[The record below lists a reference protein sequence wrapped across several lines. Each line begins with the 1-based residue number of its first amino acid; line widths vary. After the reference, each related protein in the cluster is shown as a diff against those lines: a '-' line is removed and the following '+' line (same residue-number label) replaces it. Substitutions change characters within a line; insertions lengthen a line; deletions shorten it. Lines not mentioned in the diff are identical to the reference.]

1 MTRSG
6 SARRDP
12 RGRSGG
18 RSSIGAGARAGS
30 GTARTAG
37 SSCKWTAATISGT
50 FATIVD
56 CDRYRDILLEEEAE
70 NLLPGMAPGGGAGG
84 GRRRGR
90 AGAPS
95 GAAAGHRERE
105 FTGDSESDEDAER
118 MVRIARL

>member
-1 MTRSG
+1 MDHIRSNVP
-6 SARRDP
+6 D
-12 RGRSGG
+12 
-18 RSSIGAGARAGS
+18 
-30 GTARTAG
+30 T
-37 SSCKWTAATISGT
+37 
-50 FATIVD
+50 ATIVD
-56 CDRYRDILLEEEAE
+56 CDRCRDILLEEEAE
-70 NLLPGMAPGGGAGG
+70 NLLPGMAPGGGA

>member
-1 MTRSG
+1 M
-6 SARRDP
+6 D
-12 RGRSGG
+12 
-18 RSSIGAGARAGS
+18 RSSNAML
-30 GTARTAG
+30 RTLPRLL
-37 SSCKWTAATISGT
+37 
-50 FATIVD
+50 IVTY
-56 CDRYRDILLEEEAE
+56 YRDILLEEEAE

>member
-1 MTRSG
+1 M
-6 SARRDP
+6 D
-12 RGRSGG
+12 
-18 RSSIGAGARAGS
+18 RSS
-30 GTARTAG
+30 
-37 SSCKWTAATISGT
+37 SSIVPDTV
-50 FATIVD
+50 TIVD
-56 CDRYRDILLEEEAE
+56 CDHCRDILLEEEAE

-105 FTGDSESDEDAER
+105 FTGDSDSDEDSER